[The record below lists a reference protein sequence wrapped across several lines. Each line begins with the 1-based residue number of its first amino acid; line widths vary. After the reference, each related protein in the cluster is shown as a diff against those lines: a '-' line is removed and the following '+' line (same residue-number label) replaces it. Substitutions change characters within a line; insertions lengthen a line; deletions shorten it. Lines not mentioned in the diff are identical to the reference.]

1 MHSVKIDNLTLAFD
15 GQVLFNDF
23 SFSLAKGQ
31 WTTLLGSSGVGKST
45 LLRAIAGLENEA
57 IQQGKIDFSAQSK
70 IAWLAQEDAL
80 YPWLSIL
87 DNVQL
92 EAHLSGRKSKQTV
105 EKAKALLEQVKMIE
119 HIHKAPYQLSGGQ
132 KQRIALA
139 RTLMQD
145 ADIILMDEPF
155 SALDAVTRYQLQ
167 NLSYSLL
174 KDKTILLI
182 THDPQEAIRLSH
194 NIAILKGNPATI
206 THQIALP
213 DDLPRELNQESLW
226 KLQQELLDELAS
238 GELI

>member
-1 MHSVKIDNLTLAFD
+1 MHSVKINNLTLAF
-15 GQVLFNDF
+15 GEQVLFKDF
-23 SFSLAKGQ
+23 SFSLKKGQ

-57 IQQGKIDFSAQSK
+57 IQQGQIDLSHQSK

-92 EAHLSGRKSKQTV
+92 EAHLSRCKNKQTT

-119 HIHKAPYQLSGGQ
+119 HIYKAPYQLSGGQ
-132 KQRIALA
+132 KQRVALA
-139 RTLMQD
+139 RTLMQE

-194 NIAILKGNPATI
+194 NIAILKGTPATI
-206 THQIALP
+206 THQITLL

-226 KLQQELLDELAS
+226 QLQKELLDELAS